1 MVSLEVQD
9 RLSTQEAVLG
19 SLLIS
24 PELVGPVLSK
34 VSDQDFLD
42 EGYRQIYQ
50 AIRAQF
56 VSGQPVDSVTIR
68 DRLGGGDTWTKAL
81 IQIMED
87 TPTAAN
93 IWTYVPRMQEQAKVY
108 RGREIAQKLT
118 TVPDMEALAQ
128 GISKLQALTVERQ
141 GVRRMNMEQMLQ
153 SFWQRHTTP
162 HRYMTWGLSKLDE
175 QLFVDLGDMVVL
187 GGYPSAGKTA
197 LAVAFAYHQSEAKR
211 VGFYSLETSRYKLAD
226 RLISNLAGIEM
237 ASIKRG
243 ALTEAEWAQAASSAA
258 KIIEHKMD
266 LIDASGMTAA
276 DIRADAL
283 ANRYQII
290 YVDYLQIV
298 EPETR
303 KANRTEQ
310 VASISRAFQQLAHT
324 NGILTVALS
333 QLSRSEKTK
342 DESKIIEPTMSD
354 LRESGQIE
362 QDADAILLLYL
373 EDPSKPNESRRVL
386 KLAKNKDGE
395 RGRMYLTFD
404 GAYQRFRQS
413 VVDQPAPS
421 VAPMKRPRQY
431 KQISFADRFWEGI
444 YDDDPDDPFREKG
457 DQHGQAQSGPAAAA
471 GDPAPGGP
479 GAGEQPAAGAP
490 AAGQGADPGGPGTG
504 GGTA

>member
-1 MVSLEVQD
+1 MVNTDVQD
-9 RLSTQEAVLG
+9 RLSNQEAVIG

-42 EGYRQIYQ
+42 ESYRRIYQ

-68 DRLGGGDTWTKAL
+68 DRLGGGDHWSKAL

-93 IWTYVPRMQEQAKVY
+93 IWAYVPRMQEQARVY
-108 RGREIAQKLT
+108 RGREIAQELT
-118 TVPDMEALAQ
+118 TVPDMEAMVQ

-141 GVRRMNMEQMLQ
+141 SVRRMNMEQMLQ

-197 LAVAFAYHQSEAKR
+197 LAVTFAYHQSEVKR

-237 ASIKRG
+237 AAIKRG
-243 ALTEAEWAQAASSAA
+243 ALTEAEWAQAANSAPR
-258 KIIEHKMD
+258 IIKHQMD

-283 ANRYQII
+283 ANRYQIV

-310 VASISRAFQQLAHT
+310 VASISRAFQQMAHT

-342 DESKIIEPTMSD
+342 DESKVIEPTMSD

-413 VVDQPAPS
+413 VVDQPAPP

-444 YDDDPDDPFREKG
+444 YDDPDDPFAEKG
-457 DQHGQAQSGPAAAA
+457 DQHGQRQSGPAAAA
-471 GDPAPGGP
+471 GAPAPGGP
-479 GAGEQPAAGAP
+479 GTGQQLPSGSPA
-490 AAGQGADPGGPGTG
+490 GGPGAGSGSPGSG
-504 GGTA
+504 GGSA

>member
-1 MVSLEVQD
+1 MVNTDVQD
-9 RLSTQEAVLG
+9 RLSNQEAVIG

-42 EGYRQIYQ
+42 ESYRRIYQ

-68 DRLGGGDTWTKAL
+68 DRLGGGDHWSKAL

-93 IWTYVPRMQEQAKVY
+93 IWAYVPRMQEQARVY
-108 RGREIAQKLT
+108 RGREIAQELT
-118 TVPDMEALAQ
+118 TVPDMEAMVQ

-141 GVRRMNMEQMLQ
+141 SVRRMNMEQMLQ

-197 LAVAFAYHQSEAKR
+197 LAVTFAYHQSEVKR

-237 ASIKRG
+237 AAIKRG
-243 ALTEAEWAQAASSAA
+243 ALTEAEWAQAANSAPR
-258 KIIEHKMD
+258 IIKHQMD

-283 ANRYQII
+283 ANRYQIV

-310 VASISRAFQQLAHT
+310 VASISRAFQQMAHT

-342 DESKIIEPTMSD
+342 DESKVIEPTMSD

-413 VVDQPAPS
+413 VVDQPAPP

-444 YDDDPDDPFREKG
+444 YDDPDDPFAEKG
-457 DQHGQAQSGPAAAA
+457 DQHGQRQSGPAAAA
-471 GDPAPGGP
+471 GAPAPGGP
-479 GAGEQPAAGAP
+479 GTGQQLPGGSPA
-490 AAGQGADPGGPGTG
+490 GGPGAGSGSPGSG
-504 GGTA
+504 GGSA

>member
-1 MVSLEVQD
+1 MVTFDVQD
-9 RLSTQEAVLG
+9 RLSNQEAVLG
-19 SLLIS
+19 SLLIE
-24 PELVGPVLSK
+24 PKLVGEVLGR

-56 VSGQPVDSVTIR
+56 VSGQPVDPVTIR
-68 DRLGGGDTWTKAL
+68 DRLGGGEEWSKLL
-81 IQIMED
+81 IQIMDD

-93 IWTYVPRMQEQAKVY
+93 LWAYIPRMQEQARVVQARQIALSIAESTDMEEIC
-108 RGREIAQKLT
+108 RGR
-118 TVPDMEALAQ
+118 D
-128 GISKLQALTVERQ
+128 KLQALTVERQ

-153 SFWQRHTTP
+153 SFWKRHTTP
-162 HRYMTWGLSKLDE
+162 HQYMTWGLSKLDE

-197 LAVAFAYHQSEAKR
+197 LAVACAYHQSEVRR

-226 RLISNLAGIEM
+226 RLISNLAGVEM
-237 ASIKRG
+237 AAIKRG
-243 ALTEAEWAQAASSAA
+243 ALTEAEWTQAANAA
-258 KIIEHKMD
+258 PGIIQHQLE
-266 LIDASGMTAA
+266 LIDASGMTAS

-283 ANRYQII
+283 ANRYQIV

-310 VASISRAFQQLAHT
+310 VSAISRTFQQTAHG
-324 NGILTVALS
+324 NGILVVALS
-333 QLSRSEKTK
+333 QLTRTEKSRNEGKFL
-342 DESKIIEPTMSD
+342 EPTMSD

-373 EDPSKPNESRRVL
+373 EDPTRPNESRRVL

-395 RGRMYLTFD
+395 RGRMYLQFD

-413 VVDQPAPS
+413 VVDQEAPRP
-421 VAPMKRPRQY
+421 APMKRPRTY
-431 KQISFADRFWEGI
+431 KQVSFADRFWEGI
-444 YDDDPDDPFREKG
+444 YDDDPDDPFRKG
-457 DQHGQAQSGPAAAA
+457 AEQHGQGHSGGAAPPGDSAAASSGQGEQSA
-471 GDPAPGGP
+471 GEPPAGGP
-479 GAGEQPAAGAP
+479 GAGTG
-490 AAGQGADPGGPGTG
+490 GGGPGEG
-504 GGTA
+504 R

>member
-1 MVSLEVQD
+1 MVSLEAKD
-9 RLSTQEAVLG
+9 RLSNQEAVLG
-19 SLLIS
+19 ALLI
-24 PELVGPVLSK
+24 EDKLIGPVLSK
-34 VSDQDFLD
+34 VSERDFLD
-42 EGYRQIYQ
+42 DTYRQVFL

-56 VSGQPVDSVTIR
+56 VSGKPVDPVTVR
-68 DRLGGGDTWTKAL
+68 DRLGGGEDWSKL
-81 IQIMED
+81 LLQIMD
-87 TPTAAN
+87 DVPTAAN
-93 IWTYVPRMQEQAKVY
+93 IWEYVPRMQEQARFAQA
-108 RGREIAQKLT
+108 RGIVLEMYEAR
-118 TVPDMEALAQ
+118 DMEEIRRGSDKIQALA
-128 GISKLQALTVERQ
+128 VERQ
-141 GVRRMNMEQMLQ
+141 DVRRMNMEQMLQ

-175 QLFVDLGDMVVL
+175 QLFADLGDMVVL

-197 LAVAFAYHQSEAKR
+197 LAVSFAYHQSEAKR

-226 RLISNLAGIEM
+226 RLISNMAGIEM
-237 ASIKRG
+237 AAIKRG
-243 ALTEAEWAQAASSAA
+243 ALTEEDWAQAASAA
-258 KIIEHKMD
+258 PKILKRRLE
-266 LIDASGMTAA
+266 LIDASGMTAS

-283 ANRYQII
+283 ANRYQIV

-310 VASISRAFQQLAHT
+310 VSAISRTFQQMAHG
-324 NGILTVALS
+324 NGILVVALS
-333 QLSRSEKTK
+333 QLTRSEKTR
-342 DESKIIEPTMSD
+342 DESKYIEPTMSD

-413 VVDQPAPS
+413 VVDQAAQP

-444 YDDDPDDPFREKG
+444 YDDDPNDPFRDPGKNQTG
-457 DQHGQAQSGPAAAA
+457 SADGQAKP
-471 GDPAPGGP
+471 
-479 GAGEQPAAGAP
+479 E
-490 AAGQGADPGGPGTG
+490 
-504 GGTA
+504 

>member
-1 MVSLEVQD
+1 MVSLEAQD
-9 RLSTQEAVLG
+9 RLSNQEAVLG
-19 SLLIS
+19 ALLIS
-24 PELVGPVLSK
+24 PELVGPVLSR

-42 EGYRQIYQ
+42 EGYRRIYQ

-56 VSGQPVDSVTIR
+56 VSGQPVDPVTIR
-68 DRLGGGDTWTKAL
+68 DRLGGGDDWSRTL

-197 LAVAFAYHQSEAKR
+197 LAVTFAYHQSEAKR

-226 RLISNLAGIEM
+226 RLISNLAGIGM

-243 ALTEAEWAQAASSAA
+243 ALTEAEWTRAAGSAA
-258 KIIEHKMD
+258 RIAEHKLE

-283 ANRYQII
+283 ANRYQIV

-303 KANRTEQ
+303 RANRTEQ
-310 VASISRAFQQLAHT
+310 VASISRAFQQMAHT

-333 QLSRSEKTK
+333 QLSRSEKTR
-342 DESKIIEPTMSD
+342 DESKVIEPAMSD

-373 EDPSKPNESRRVL
+373 DEPSKPNESRRVL

-404 GAYQRFRQS
+404 GAYQRFGQS
-413 VVDQPAPS
+413 VVDQPAPQA
-421 VAPMKRPRQY
+421 APMKRPRQY
-431 KQISFADRFWEGI
+431 RQISFADRFWEGI
-444 YDDDPDDPFREKG
+444 YDDPDDPFAEKG
-457 DQHGQAQSGPAAAA
+457 DRHGQDRSGPAAAA
-471 GDPAPGGP
+471 GDPAAAGP
-479 GAGEQPAAGAP
+479 GHGEHPARGAP
-490 AAGQGADPGGPGTG
+490 AAGGGPGPG
-504 GGTA
+504 GGGPGGGGA

>member
-1 MVSLEVQD
+1 MVSLEAND
-9 RLSTQEAVLG
+9 RLSNQEAVLG
-19 SLLIS
+19 ALLI
-24 PELVGPVLSK
+24 EDKLIGPVLSK
-34 VSDQDFLD
+34 VSERDFLD
-42 EGYRQIYQ
+42 DTYRQIFL

-56 VSGQPVDSVTIR
+56 VSGRPVDPVTVR
-68 DRLGGGDTWTKAL
+68 DRLGGGEDWSKLL

-93 IWTYVPRMQEQAKVY
+93 IWEYVPRMQEQARVVQG
-108 RGREIAQKLT
+108 RGIAQELAEAR
-118 TVPDMEALAQ
+118 DMEELRR
-128 GISKLQALTVERQ
+128 GLDKLQALTVERQ
-141 GVRRMNMEQMLQ
+141 DVRRMNMEQMLQ

-175 QLFVDLGDMVVL
+175 QLFADLGDMVVL

-197 LAVAFAYHQSEAKR
+197 LAVSFAYHQSEAKR

-226 RLISNLAGIEM
+226 RLISNMAGIEM
-237 ASIKRG
+237 AAIKRG
-243 ALTEAEWAQAASSAA
+243 SLTEEEWAQAADAA
-258 KIIEHKMD
+258 PKIIKHQLE
-266 LIDASGMTAA
+266 LVDASGMTAS

-283 ANRYQII
+283 ANRYQIV

-310 VASISRAFQQLAHT
+310 VSAISRTFQQMAHG
-324 NGILTVALS
+324 NGVLVVALS
-333 QLSRSEKTK
+333 QLTRSEKTR
-342 DESKIIEPTMSD
+342 DESKYIEPTMSD

-395 RGRMYLTFD
+395 RGRMYLAFD

-413 VVDQPAPS
+413 VVDQAAPK
-421 VAPMKRPRQY
+421 VTPFKRPRQY
-431 KQISFADRFWEGI
+431 KQVSFADSFWEGI
-444 YDDDPDDPFREKG
+444 YADDPDDPFRPTEQNQTG
-457 DQHGQAQSGPAAAA
+457 GADGQAKP
-471 GDPAPGGP
+471 
-479 GAGEQPAAGAP
+479 E
-490 AAGQGADPGGPGTG
+490 
-504 GGTA
+504 

>member
-1 MVSLEVQD
+1 MVSIDLKD
-9 RLSTQEAVLG
+9 RLSNQEAVLG
-19 SLLIS
+19 ALLI
-24 PELVGPVLSK
+24 EDKLIGPVLSK
-34 VSDQDFLD
+34 VSERDFLD
-42 EGYRQIYQ
+42 DTYRRVFQ

-56 VSGQPVDSVTIR
+56 VSGRPVDPVTVR
-68 DRLGGGDTWTKAL
+68 DMLGGGEDWGKL
-81 IQIMED
+81 LLQIVED

-93 IWTYVPRMQEQAKVY
+93 IWEYVPRMQEQARVVQ
-108 RGREIAQKLT
+108 GREIAQSMLEAR
-118 TVPDMEALAQ
+118 DMEEIRR
-128 GISKLQALTVERQ
+128 GSDKLQALTVERQ
-141 GVRRMNMEQMLQ
+141 DVRRMNMEQMLQ

-175 QLFVDLGDMVVL
+175 QLFADLGDMVVL

-197 LAVAFAYHQSEAKR
+197 LAVSFAYHQSEAKR

-226 RLISNLAGIEM
+226 RLISNMAGIGM
-237 ASIKRG
+237 AAIKRG
-243 ALTEAEWAQAASSAA
+243 ALTEGEWAQAADAA
-258 KIIEHKMD
+258 PKIIKHQLE
-266 LIDASGMTAA
+266 LIDASGMTAS

-283 ANRYQII
+283 ANRYQIA

-310 VASISRAFQQLAHT
+310 VSAISRTFQQMAHG
-324 NGILTVALS
+324 NGILVVALS
-333 QLSRSEKTK
+333 QLTRSEKTK
-342 DESKIIEPTMSD
+342 DESKYIEPTMSD

-413 VVDQPAPS
+413 VVDQAARPAY
-421 VAPMKRPRQY
+421 PMKWPRQY
-431 KQISFADRFWEGI
+431 RQVSFADRFWEGI
-444 YDDDPDDPFREKG
+444 YDDDPDDPFRPQPDGQSQG
-457 DQHGQAQSGPAAAA
+457 DRAAAS
-471 GDPAPGGP
+471 GDPAPGGHGHGEHP
-479 GAGEQPAAGAP
+479 AGGAP
-490 AAGQGADPGGPGTG
+490 AGGPGPDPGGGGPG
-504 GGTA
+504 GGGRP

>member
-1 MVSLEVQD
+1 MVNTDVQD
-9 RLSTQEAVLG
+9 RLSNQEAVIG

-42 EGYRQIYQ
+42 ESYRRIYQ

-68 DRLGGGDTWTKAL
+68 DRLGGGDHWSKAL

-93 IWTYVPRMQEQAKVY
+93 IWAYVPRMQEQARVY
-108 RGREIAQKLT
+108 RGREIAQELT
-118 TVPDMEALAQ
+118 TVPDMEAMVQ

-141 GVRRMNMEQMLQ
+141 SVRRMNMEQMLQ

-197 LAVAFAYHQSEAKR
+197 LAVTFAYHQSEVKR

-237 ASIKRG
+237 AAIKRG
-243 ALTEAEWAQAASSAA
+243 ALTEAEWAQAANSAPR
-258 KIIEHKMD
+258 IIKHQMD

-283 ANRYQII
+283 ANRYQIV

-310 VASISRAFQQLAHT
+310 VASISRAFQQMAHT

-342 DESKIIEPTMSD
+342 DESKVIEPTMSD

-413 VVDQPAPS
+413 VVDQPAPP

-444 YDDDPDDPFREKG
+444 YDDPDDPFAEKG
-457 DQHGQAQSGPAAAA
+457 DQHGQSQSGPAAAA

-479 GAGEQPAAGAP
+479 GTGQQLPSGSPA
-490 AAGQGADPGGPGTG
+490 GGPGADSGSPGSG
-504 GGTA
+504 GGSA

>member
-1 MVSLEVQD
+1 MVSLEAKD
-9 RLSTQEAVLG
+9 RLSNQEAVLG
-19 SLLIS
+19 SMLIE
-24 PELVGPVLSK
+24 PKLIGQVLGK
-34 VSDQDFLD
+34 VSERDFLD
-42 EGYRQIYQ
+42 DAYRQIFL

-56 VSGQPVDSVTIR
+56 ISGKPVDPVTVR
-68 DRLGGGDTWTKAL
+68 DKLGSREEWGKL
-81 IQIMED
+81 LLQIMDD

-93 IWTYVPRMQEQAKVY
+93 VWEYVSRMQEQARVVQG
-108 RGREIAQKLT
+108 RGIALELAEAR
-118 TVPDMEALAQ
+118 DMEELRR
-128 GISKLQALTVERQ
+128 GLDKLQALTVERQ
-141 GVRRMNMEQMLQ
+141 DVRRMNMEQMLQ

-162 HRYMTWGLSKLDE
+162 HQYMTWGLSKLDD
-175 QLFVDLGDMVVL
+175 QLFADLGDMVVL

-197 LAVAFAYHQSEAKR
+197 LAVSFAYHQSEAKR

-226 RLISNLAGIEM
+226 RLIANMAGIEM
-237 ASIKRG
+237 AAIKRG
-243 ALTEAEWAQAASSAA
+243 ALTEEDWTLAANAA
-258 KIIEHKMD
+258 PRILKHQLT
-266 LIDASGMTAA
+266 LIDASGMTAS

-283 ANRYQII
+283 ANRYQIV

-310 VASISRAFQQLAHT
+310 VSAISRTFQQMAHG

-342 DESKIIEPTMSD
+342 DESKYIEPTMGD

-362 QDADAILLLYL
+362 QDADAVLLLYL

-413 VVDQPAPS
+413 VVDQAAPP

-431 KQISFADRFWEGI
+431 KQMSFADRFWEGI
-444 YDDDPDDPFREKG
+444 YDDDPNDPFRPDRPEQAG
-457 DQHGQAQSGPAAAA
+457 EADGQAKP
-471 GDPAPGGP
+471 
-479 GAGEQPAAGAP
+479 E
-490 AAGQGADPGGPGTG
+490 
-504 GGTA
+504 